1 MRQPI
6 ADPSLTISC
15 RRVTSIVGRAGAG
28 ACEVPGPN
36 GFGLNLA
43 ESRYRPRPDASVG
56 AGATFSLLGL
66 LGAVVGVAMVTALVA
81 CAPKPAASP
90 TPTER
95 FRTDE
100 AAYAAAEETYRGYAA
115 ATNQLDLS
123 DPESF
128 ETVFAWLAG
137 SALASEREI
146 LSAYN
151 AESLTKIGTTTFDQ
165 FTPVSVTG
173 SVVVVDLCLDISDIE
188 LLDSAGRSV
197 VSNDRPSRVARRV
210 TFVEGESTT
219 GLLVKSHQ
227 IIDDKLEC

>member
-1 MRQPI
+1 MTSHRRSVRYVSNEVGSISDMHSTDP
-6 ADPSLTISC
+6 ADLNGGRFT
-15 RRVTSIVGRAGAG
+15 RVTSK
-28 ACEVPGPN
+28 
-36 GFGLNLA
+36 
-43 ESRYRPRPDASVG
+43 YRPRPDASVG
-56 AGATFSLLGL
+56 SGATFSYRGL
-66 LGAVVGVAMVTALVA
+66 LGTGVGVAMVAALVA
-81 CAPKPAASP
+81 CAPEPAASP
-90 TPTER
+90 KATEH

-100 AAYAAAEETYRGYAA
+100 AAYAAAEETYRGDAA

-128 ETVFAWLAG
+128 KTVFAWLAG
-137 SALASEREI
+137 SALASERET

-227 IIDDKLEC
+227 IIDDAIEC